1 MKAKSLIA
9 AASKTANT
17 LITERVALD
26 DHVKTA
32 DDVTAH
38 LWFVGQ
44 QPTDYDRV
52 TEANERG
59 LAGGQYVP
67 REGRE
72 PETIRNEDIKYYRN
86 PLRRIIRMHSSAN
99 ELTGFSYVSP
109 WPRTDAYLR

>member
-1 MKAKSLIA
+1 MKTGLRA
-9 AASKTANT
+9 ADSKTANT
-17 LITERVALD
+17 VIGERVVLD
-26 DHVKTA
+26 NHVKTA

-52 TEANERG
+52 TEANDRG
-59 LAGGQYVP
+59 LVGGEHVP

-72 PETIRNEDIKYYRN
+72 PDTIRNEDIKYYRN

-99 ELTGFSYVSP
+99 EVTGFSYVSP
-109 WPRTDAYLR
+109 WPRSDAHLR